1 MSPKISHSFP
11 DCDEIILSDEVWLG
25 VQSVAQP
32 LQVSVPELLEKISSQ
47 QFVVI
52 EAEQWEDALDTI
64 DGLEGLLSAEKE
76 GTVSWEQV
84 KAELGAISL

>member
-1 MSPKISHSFP
+1 MSSKINPSFS

-25 VQSVAQP
+25 VQSVAQR
-32 LQVSVPELLEKISSQ
+32 LQVSIPELLEKISSQ
-47 QFVVI
+47 QFVVV
-52 EAEQWEDALDTI
+52 EAETWEDLLDTI

-84 KAELGAISL
+84 KAELS